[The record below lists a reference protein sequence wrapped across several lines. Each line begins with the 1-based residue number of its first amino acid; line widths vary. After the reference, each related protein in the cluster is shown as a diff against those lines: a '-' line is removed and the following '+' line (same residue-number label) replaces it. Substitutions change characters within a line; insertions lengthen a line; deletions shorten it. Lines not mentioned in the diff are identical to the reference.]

1 MRVAIYAFDGVSMF
15 HLASPQMVF
24 GTVSRLGLADWRPLL
39 FTDAS
44 GPVRTLEGYDLGG
57 LSDPNCAAE
66 ADVVVI
72 PSWYDDGRPSGA
84 GVVKMLR
91 QAHAR
96 GATILGLCLGA
107 FPVAEAGLLDGRRA
121 VTHWRAMSEFTR
133 LHPTV
138 IVDEAA
144 LYVDNGDVLTSA
156 GTASAIDACLHF
168 VRSRLGAQ
176 AANSVARTMVI
187 APHREG
193 GQAQY
198 IERPLPSDPGDDT
211 VARLMEW
218 VTAHLDE
225 ELSVQRLA
233 EVAHMSAR
241 TLIRRFRT
249 ATGTTPAAWVRSRRV
264 DAVRDLLEVSSLPIE
279 RVAEE
284 CGFGSVVT
292 MRQAFNQVTG
302 TSPSVYRRNFRTD

>member
-1 MRVAIYAFDGVSMF
+1 MRIAIYAFDGASMF

-44 GPVRTLEGYDLGG
+44 GPVHTLEGYELGG
-57 LSDPNCAAE
+57 LSDLTCAAQ
-66 ADVVVI
+66 ADVVVV
-72 PSWYDDGRPSGA
+72 PSWHDDGCPAGT
-84 GVVKMLR
+84 GVVNMLR
-91 QAHAR
+91 HAHAR

-121 VTHWRAMSEFTR
+121 VTHWRAMNEFTR
-133 LHPTV
+133 LYPTV
-138 IVDEAA
+138 IADESA
-144 LYVDNGDVLTSA
+144 LYVDHGDVLTSA

-168 VRSRLGAQ
+168 VRSRLGAR
-176 AANSVARTMVI
+176 AANSVARTMVV

-198 IERPLPSDPGDDT
+198 VEQPLPSDPGDDA

-218 VTAHLDE
+218 VSTHLDE
-225 ELSVQRLA
+225 DLSVQRLA
-233 EVAHMSAR
+233 EVAHLSAR

-249 ATGTTPAAWVRSRRV
+249 ATGSTPAAWVRSRRV
-264 DAVRDLLEVSSLPIE
+264 DAARTLLEGSALPIE

-292 MRQAFNQVTG
+292 MRQAFSRVTG
-302 TSPSVYRRNFRTD
+302 TSPSAYRRNFRAD